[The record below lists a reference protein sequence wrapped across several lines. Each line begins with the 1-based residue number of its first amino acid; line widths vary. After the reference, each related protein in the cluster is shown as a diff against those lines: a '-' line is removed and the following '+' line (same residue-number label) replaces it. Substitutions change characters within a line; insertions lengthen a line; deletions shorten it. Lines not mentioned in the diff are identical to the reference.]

1 MHCVVCASDVCL
13 VDTFVSHPRALSVRS
28 FLHSTPLN
36 CIVGMT
42 SLLQDTPLNQFQQ
55 EAVRMIT
62 SSGDLLSTVVDD
74 GKKIIWKN
82 ML

>member
-1 MHCVVCASDVCL
+1 MFGRHFLSL
-13 VDTFVSHPRALSVRS
+13 ILALSVRA
-28 FLHSTPLN
+28 FLYSTPLN

-74 GKKIIWKN
+74 GKIIWKGDN
-82 ML
+82 LL